1 MTLKPQVYIARKVPA
16 EVEDYIAQYC
26 SYKKWDRLEPIPRD
40 YLFEQLAD
48 CEGLLTSG
56 TRIDQELLEH
66 SPKLKVVSNF
76 SVGYNNFDLEAMRSR
91 RVLGTNTP
99 KVLDDTVADL
109 ILSLMLSVARRV
121 PELDRY
127 VRNGHWSSK
136 DDESIFGLDVHHKTL
151 GIIGMGNIGQAVAHR
166 GKWGFGMN
174 ILYHSRQRKPDAEQA
189 LGAEYR
195 SKEELLRESDF
206 IVLMTPLTPET
217 RHYIGEREFALMK
230 PSAIFINASRGATVD
245 EAAMIDALR
254 QKQIFGAG
262 LDVFEQEPVDPNNPL
277 LTMDHVVL
285 LPHIGSATSQTRLEM
300 GMLAARNLIDALN
313 GRRPAQLVRELQSI
327 YES

>member
-1 MTLKPQVYIARKVPA
+1 MLPQIYIARKIPV
-16 EVEDYIAQYC
+16 EVENYIAEHFR
-26 SYKKWDRLEPIPRD
+26 YKKWDRLEPIPRE

-56 TRIDQELLEH
+56 TRIDQELLDH
-66 SPKLKVVSNF
+66 SPKLKVVSNI
-76 SVGYNNFDLEAMRSR
+76 SVGYNNFDLEAMRER
-91 RVLGTNTP
+91 KILGTNTP

-127 VRNGHWSSK
+127 VRAGHWSSK
-136 DDESIFGLDVHHKTL
+136 DDENIFGVDVHHKTL
-151 GIIGMGNIGQAVAHR
+151 GIIGMGNIGQAVAQR

-174 ILYHSRQRKPDAEQA
+174 ILYHNRHPKPDVEQA
-189 LGAEYR
+189 LDAAYR

-217 RHYIGEREFALMK
+217 RHYIGEREFAMMK
-230 PSAIFINASRGATVD
+230 SSAVFINASRGATVD
-245 EAAMIDALR
+245 EAALINALR

-262 LDVFEQEPVDPNNPL
+262 LDVFEQEPVDPKNPL
-277 LTMDHVVL
+277 LTMDNVVV
-285 LPHIGSATSQTRLEM
+285 LPHIGSATTHTRLEM
-300 GMLAARNLIDALN
+300 GMLAARNLVDALY
-313 GRRPAQLVRELQSI
+313 GRKPSQLVKELQEL

>member
-1 MTLKPQVYIARKVPA
+1 MLPQIYIARKIPV
-16 EVEDYIAQYC
+16 EVENYIAEHFR
-26 SYKKWDRLEPIPRD
+26 YKKWDRLEPIPRE

-56 TRIDQELLEH
+56 TRIDQELLER
-66 SPKLKVVSNF
+66 SPKLKVVSNI
-76 SVGYNNFDLEAMRSR
+76 SVGYNNFDLEAMRGR
-91 RVLGTNTP
+91 KILGTNTP

-127 VRNGHWSSK
+127 VRAGHWSSK
-136 DDESIFGLDVHHKTL
+136 DDENIFGVDVHHKTL
-151 GIIGMGNIGQAVAHR
+151 GIIGMGNIGQAVAQR

-174 ILYHSRQRKPDAEQA
+174 ILYHNRHPKPDVEQA
-189 LGAEYR
+189 LDAAYR

-217 RHYIGEREFALMK
+217 RHYIGEREFAMMK
-230 PSAIFINASRGATVD
+230 PSAVFINASRGATVD
-245 EAAMIDALR
+245 EAALINALR

-277 LTMDHVVL
+277 LTMDNVVV
-285 LPHIGSATSQTRLEM
+285 LPHIGSATMQTRLKM
-300 GMLAARNLIDALN
+300 GMLAARNLVDALY
-313 GRRPAQLVRELQSI
+313 GRKPSHLVKELQEL